1 VVQAKRA
8 FNTAADEPSVLRNA
22 TLQIRSIMY
31 ANIFTQTEV
40 STLPQLAGRVNCTWE
55 NSREEYLYDG
65 WRKITNRTAIPDGA
79 TITGTRYEQDPDFI
93 CDCRAV
99 CEFRTTEQAADDE
112 AKRLVGLVSQHR
124 AAIAE
129 LAGLLSV
136 FNQPFPVPESVAEK
150 AVYEQTKTD
159 HGKAADGV
167 MLMRRYGQLV
177 EALGADLMAVIT
189 LVKGGA

>member
-1 VVQAKRA
+1 MRHYDVEKQTVITHEEALSRLPGVVTNPTAGMFESAGVPELIEWPGAPVGNVEISGSERVETGDGYA
-8 FNTAADEPSVLRNA
+8 FVTYDCEPIAARDAR
-22 TLQIRSIMY
+22 
-31 ANIFTQTEV
+31 
-40 STLPQLAGRVNCTWE
+40 
-55 NSREEYLYDG
+55 
-65 WRKITNRTAIPDGA
+65 
-79 TITGTRYEQDPDFI
+79 
-93 CDCRAV
+93 
-99 CEFRTTEQAADDE
+99 AADDE
-112 AKRLVGLVSQHR
+112 VKRLLGLVDQHR

-136 FNQPFPVPESVAEK
+136 FGLPCPVPESVAEK

-177 EALGADLMAVIT
+177 ESLGVDLLPVIT